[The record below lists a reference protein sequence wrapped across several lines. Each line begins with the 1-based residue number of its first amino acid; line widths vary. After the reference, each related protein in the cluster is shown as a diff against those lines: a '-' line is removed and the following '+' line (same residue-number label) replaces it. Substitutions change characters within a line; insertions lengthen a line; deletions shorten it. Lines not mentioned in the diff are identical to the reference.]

1 MAKSIHE
8 IRFLLLGLWVAGFA
22 WIVVQGLTDVTPP
35 WVCLLLAASSGVLG
49 QVAIGLNKAEA
60 EDAVVWHIE
69 NTVLRYMFWLLVL
82 AFLAFAVKSLAG
94 ETGTPPTGS
103 AVHDKSFVAQTA
115 TEVPA
120 ERRVCISDQNDKPL
134 EALSCSQEEVSGQPA
149 PLSIIPDPWDK
160 MDKYAS
166 VFGLVLTSVGLLMAV
181 LTGWVIVV
189 AFEFRGQLKELQAAS
204 KVDEKLAASARA
216 ADFLSV
222 KTHLHGLQL
231 DCVVGTPDYGLL
243 TFAMRSLRMAEEGL
257 LITADLAEI
266 VTRLSH
272 AADAMRNGAP
282 YAEQRTRQACREYM
296 PAVLIQLMKDSLH
309 TGSHM
314 RGREGAAYRDVLRKL
329 LHTVKGL

>member
-1 MAKSIHE
+1 MAKSLRE
-8 IRFLLLGLWVAGFA
+8 IRFLLLGVWVVGLAGV
-22 WIVVQGLTDVTPP
+22 VVQGLTDAAPP
-35 WVCLLLAASSGVLG
+35 WACVLLAASAGVLG

-60 EDAVVWHIE
+60 IDSTVWQIE
-69 NTVLRYMFWLLVL
+69 NTVQRYLFWLLVM
-82 AFLAFAVKSLAG
+82 AFLAFAAKPFVG
-94 ETGTPPTGS
+94 EPDTPPLGS
-103 AVHDKSFVAQTA
+103 AVHEKPVVAKPVI
-115 TEVPA
+115 EVPA
-120 ERRVCISDQNDKPL
+120 ARLVNIPNQIDKPL
-134 EALSCSQEEVSGQPA
+134 EALSYRQEAVSGP
-149 PLSIIPDPWDK
+149 PDPVAISPDLWDK

-166 VFGLVLTSVGLLMAV
+166 VFGLVLTSIGLLMAV

-204 KVDEKLAASARA
+204 KVDGKLAAATRA
-216 ADFLSV
+216 ADSLSV

-257 LITADLAEI
+257 SMTADLANI
-266 VTRLSH
+266 VTRLNH

-282 YAEQRTRQACREYM
+282 HAEQRTLQACREYM
-296 PAVLIQLMKDSLH
+296 PIVLVQLMEDSLQ

-314 RGREGAAYRDVLRKL
+314 RGREGASYRDALRKL

>member
-1 MAKSIHE
+1 MAKSLRE
-8 IRFLLLGLWVAGFA
+8 IRFLLFGVWVAGLA
-22 WIVVQGLTDVTPP
+22 WVVVQGLTDAAPP
-35 WVCLLLAASSGVLG
+35 WVCLLLAASASVLG
-49 QVAIGLNKAEA
+49 QVAIRLNKAEA
-60 EDAVVWHIE
+60 EDATVWHIE
-69 NTVLRYMFWLLVL
+69 NTVQRYMFWLLVL
-82 AFLAFAVKSLAG
+82 AFLAFAAKPFVG
-94 ETGTPPTGS
+94 ERGTPPLGS
-103 AVHDKSFVAQTA
+103 EVHDMPVVAKPVI
-115 TEVPA
+115 EVPPA
-120 ERRVCISDQNDKPL
+120 RWVCIPNQKDKPL
-134 EALSCSQEEVSGQPA
+134 EELSCRQAAVSEQPD
-149 PLSIIPDPWDK
+149 PLTISPDPWDK

-166 VFGLVLTSVGLLMAV
+166 VFGLVLTSIGLLMAV

-204 KVDEKLAASARA
+204 KVDGKLAAAARA

-231 DCVVGTPDYGLL
+231 DSVVGTPDYGLL

-257 LITADLAEI
+257 SMTADLANI
-266 VTRLSH
+266 VTRLNH

-296 PAVLIQLMKDSLH
+296 PAVLVQLMEDSLQ

-314 RGREGAAYRDVLRKL
+314 RGREGAAYRDALRKL